1 MYVLSQITFCF
12 DEQTI
17 EMPNLQTQLAN
28 GSGTVLGSADKSH
41 DESNQSKSRL
51 CTLLSCQRLKSDPR
65 YFQSQENK
73 ETSFCQQTFL

>member
-1 MYVLSQITFCF
+1 
-12 DEQTI
+12 
-17 EMPNLQTQLAN
+17 MPNLQTQLAN

-51 CTLLSCQRLKSDPR
+51 CTTQCVVCTLLSCQRLKSDPR